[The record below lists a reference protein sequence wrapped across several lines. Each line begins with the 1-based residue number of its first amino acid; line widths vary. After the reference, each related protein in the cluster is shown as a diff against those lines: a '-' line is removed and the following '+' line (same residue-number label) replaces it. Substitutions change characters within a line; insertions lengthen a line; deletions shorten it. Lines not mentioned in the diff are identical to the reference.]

1 MFACLALQHST
12 KTKNPGFAT
21 NSRKNTNYKT
31 LILKKNQFKKRKKGK
46 IHSHWKAK
54 GMVPRSFK

>member
-1 MFACLALQHST
+1 MLS
-12 KTKNPGFAT
+12 FAT
-21 NSRKNTNYKT
+21 FHKDQKPWLCNKLKKEYKLQNSN
-31 LILKKNQFKKRKKGK
+31 LKKNQFKKRKKGK